1 MGKRDGEEGPQ
12 FTHHGVDQPPM
23 ATGTYRNSAD
33 WKRGTLQA
41 GIVWSIAMLNAILSR
56 LIHPD
61 HLVQD
66 CLTSVALALLVW
78 LSLF

>member
-1 MGKRDGEEGPQ
+1 
-12 FTHHGVDQPPM
+12 
-23 ATGTYRNSAD
+23 
-33 WKRGTLQA
+33 
-41 GIVWSIAMLNAILSR
+41 MLNAILSR